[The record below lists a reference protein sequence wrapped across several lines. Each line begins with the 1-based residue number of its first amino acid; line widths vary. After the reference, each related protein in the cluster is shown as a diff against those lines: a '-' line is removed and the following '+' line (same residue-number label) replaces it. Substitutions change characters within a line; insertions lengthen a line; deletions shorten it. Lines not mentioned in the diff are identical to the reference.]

1 MTGRRLVLRADL
13 LLVMQAALDPKLQ
26 PSVDPDAYAECC
38 RRGWI
43 NNEAGELT
51 PDGVKLCTKLGLK

>member
-1 MTGRRLVLRADL
+1 MTGRHLVLRADL
-13 LLVMQAALDPKLQ
+13 LLVMQAAVDPKL
-26 PSVDPDAYAECC
+26 PIDVDSDAYAECC

-51 PDGVKLCTKLGLK
+51 PDGVRLCTKLGLK